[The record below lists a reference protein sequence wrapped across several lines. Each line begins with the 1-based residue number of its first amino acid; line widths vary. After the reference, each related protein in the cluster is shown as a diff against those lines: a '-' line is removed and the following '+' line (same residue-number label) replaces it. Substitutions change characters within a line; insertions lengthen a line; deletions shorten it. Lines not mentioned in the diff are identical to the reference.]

1 MSRTRPAPLPS
12 ALLALT
18 LAAGGLATV
27 VAPSTAHAQAAE
39 LSQPLVEVL
48 PPGDVIAD
56 GATPLTLRVIALGA
70 DAEPLADLNGR
81 LTGGGGMNAKL
92 EAVGDGVYE
101 ATLTPP
107 AVTAVQDLALTLKAR
122 TAAGSIER
130 ETTIRLVPPDARRI
144 RVQANP
150 ARIVLGQDSTA
161 TLTFTFQG
169 DLADAANAGQLDVR
183 ASTGTVANLTPLGD
197 GRFTALFTAS
207 ADLFP
212 HNALL
217 TVVDRR
223 DPSRSYGGDA
233 IPLVGKANFPVVG
246 LPGSRIMMKV
256 GEREFGPIQA
266 DADGRAQVPIEV
278 RPGAK
283 TATVTSVLAG
293 QPNKVE
299 VIDLQIPATKR
310 VQLFPTWAAI
320 PASGKGSIP
329 VRALV
334 VRPDGTGDANAS
346 VRFSTTAGTV
356 GAATHEGKGVYVA
369 QFTPP
374 AGKTASNATL
384 QVTIDDPAG
393 AQTDALTLAM
403 VPPLPARLAL
413 TPEPPI
419 LDDKV
424 STVQIFGKVT
434 GTDGAGMMTQGLRF
448 DVSGGSLQGAAKDL
462 GAGDYQATIT
472 PDGGSTLDVVV
483 TVKATP
489 SANPLAHVLV
499 VPARDGVRPDGQSTT
514 GVAVLTLDAFGHPVG
529 GVPVQLSI
537 TQGDAA
543 IPATITTDESG
554 IGVVPLTA
562 GRTPGAV
569 RVAAAAGT
577 HQGQAL
583 LLQGPRGLQTR
594 QLPVSGTAATQAV
607 QVNWD
612 ALSEA
617 SLVRRSGG
625 ATVAAAPSPFAAPAG
640 VPARLTLTASNP
652 NAVPGGSN
660 PLAVSILDAQGRP
673 VTGQQLQFV
682 ASAGTVGPAQDLG
695 GGNYAATLTV
705 PAGTTGIVKV
715 TAITATGIAG
725 LLTMPVGASA
735 PAVAGWGAAA
745 PAAAAAP
752 APAPAA
758 EPPPEPKPPKEP
770 REPREAGAFPFAR
783 VGAGFLGGLYS
794 YQQSPST
801 QQGPLYSETVTVG
814 GQVTSPAGAPG
825 FYIDGRVFLPG
836 FEYVGFDA
844 SYRSNRWSMIFPGQA
859 FEDPIPDWLNQI
871 SASAI
876 GRYPFEIGEDSRIHV
891 GARFGFDVN
900 DFLYF
905 TQEATTEDGSF
916 DVLYQQLVVF
926 DTSFGA
932 ELGAEVGPVFG
943 HVAYEASFSDFNG
956 VYSNEV
962 DTEVGFE
969 LGKRGYISGR
979 FGLLSRTSAV
989 YQADN
994 NQEVGTLTDSF
1005 TSFGLGGGMQF

>member
-1 MSRTRPAPLPS
+1 MSRTHPAPLPTV
-12 ALLALT
+12 LLALT
-18 LAAGGLATV
+18 LAAGGVATLA
-27 VAPSTAHAQAAE
+27 APATAHAQAAQ
-39 LSQPLVEVL
+39 LSQPLIEVL
-48 PPGDVIAD
+48 PPGDVTAD
-56 GATPLTLRVIALGA
+56 GETPLTLRVIALGA
-70 DAEPLADLNGR
+70 DAKPLSELNGR
-81 LTGGGGMNAKL
+81 ITGAGGLAAKL
-92 EAVGDGVYE
+92 EPVGDGVFE

-107 AVTAVQDLALTLKAR
+107 SVKAVQDLALTLKAR
-122 TAAGSIER
+122 TPAGSIER
-130 ETTIRLVPPDARRI
+130 ATTIRLVPPDARRI
-144 RVQANP
+144 RVQSNP
-150 ARIVLGQDSTA
+150 ARIVLGQDSNA

-169 DLADAANAGQLDVR
+169 DLTDAANAGQLDVR
-183 ASTGTVANLTPLGD
+183 SSTGTVANLTPLGD
-197 GRFTALFTAS
+197 GRFTALYTAP

-212 HNALL
+212 HNVLF

-223 DPSRSYGGDA
+223 DPTRSYGSNA
-233 IPLVGKANFPVVG
+233 IPLVGKANFPVTG

-266 DADGRAQVPIEV
+266 DAQGRAQIPIEV

-293 QPNKVE
+293 QPNKVD
-299 VIDLQIPATKR
+299 VIDLQIPTTKR
-310 VQLFPTWAAI
+310 VQIFPTWAAI
-320 PASGKGSIP
+320 PASGAGTIP

-334 VRPDGTGDANAS
+334 VRPDGTGDGNAS
-346 VRFSTTAGTV
+346 VRFSATAGTV
-356 GAATHEGKGVYVA
+356 GPATHEGKGVYVA
-369 QFTPP
+369 SFTPP
-374 AGKTASNATL
+374 SGKSASNATL

-403 VPPLPARLAL
+403 VPALPARLGL

-419 LDDKV
+419 LDNNV

-434 GTDGAGMMTQGLRF
+434 GADGVGVQPQGLRF
-448 DVSGGSLQGAAKDL
+448 DVAGGSMQGATNDL

-472 PDGGSTLDVVV
+472 PDGGGAVDVVV
-483 TVKATP
+483 TVRATP

-499 VPARDGVRPDGQSTT
+499 VPARDGVRPDGQTTT

-543 IPATITTDESG
+543 IPAAVTTDESG

-594 QLPVSGTAATQAV
+594 QLPVSGTAASQAV
-607 QVNWD
+607 QANWD
-612 ALSEA
+612 ALSE
-617 SLVRRSGG
+617 STLIRRAGG
-625 ATVAAAPSPFAAPAG
+625 AAVAAAPSPFAAPAG
-640 VPARLTLTASNP
+640 VPARLTLTAPNP
-652 NAVPGGSN
+652 NAVPGGN
-660 PLAVSILDAQGRP
+660 NVLNVQVLDAQGRP
-673 VTGQQLQFV
+673 VSGQQLQFV
-682 ASAGTVGPAQDLG
+682 ASAGTVGAAQDLG
-695 GGNYAATLTV
+695 GGNYTATLAV
-705 PAGTTGIVKV
+705 PAGTTGEVKV
-715 TAITATGIAG
+715 TAITPTGIAG
-725 LLTMPVGASA
+725 LLSMPV
-735 PAVAGWGAAA
+735 GAAA
-745 PAAAAAP
+745 PAAAGWGAAAP

-758 EPPPEPKPPKEP
+758 APAPAPAPEATPEPKPPKQP
-770 REPREAGAFPFAR
+770 REPGAFPFAR

-794 YQQSPST
+794 YQQSPDT

-825 FYIDGRVFLPG
+825 FYIDGRVFLPS

-844 SYRSNRWSMIFPGQA
+844 SFRTNRWSMIFPGQA
-859 FEDPIPDWLNQI
+859 FEDPIPDWLNQA
-871 SASAI
+871 SASVI

-891 GARFGFDVN
+891 GARVGFDVN

-905 TQEATTEDGSF
+905 TQEATTDDGSF

-932 ELGAEVGPVFG
+932 EIAAEVGPVFG
-943 HVAYEASFSDFNG
+943 HVVYEASFSDFNG
-956 VYSNEV
+956 LYSNEV
-962 DTEVGFE
+962 DTELGFE
-969 LGKRGYISGR
+969 LGERAYVSGR
-979 FGLLSRTSAV
+979 FGLFNRTSAV
-989 YQADN
+989 YQADD
-994 NQEVGTLTDSF
+994 NQQVGTLTDSF
-1005 TSFGLGGGMQF
+1005 TSFGLGGGVQF